1 MHCKQLED
9 KDDKHRTEDKNQILQ
24 ENRKYQAFV
33 QLCHQGCDLQA
44 DPDTEEDLR
53 NINKNKIQRKL
64 NARR

>member
-9 KDDKHRTEDKNQILQ
+9 KDDKHGAEDKNQILQ
-24 ENRKYQAFV
+24 ENRKYQTLV
-33 QLCHQGCDLQA
+33 QLCHQGSNLQS

-64 NARR
+64 NACR